1 MFKTII
7 CSDVHSEPIQA
18 VFDQKEFE
26 KIHSVNDKPS
36 FNMKTQ
42 YYPIQR
48 DDDYLL
54 SFITEIID
62 FLEGPKPTFD
72 EKCGLCNLKK
82 NNFN

>member
-1 MFKTII
+1 
-7 CSDVHSEPIQA
+7 
-18 VFDQKEFE
+18 
-26 KIHSVNDKPS
+26 
-36 FNMKTQ
+36 MKTQ
-42 YYPIQR
+42 YYPIER

-72 EKCGLCNLKK
+72 KKCGLCNLKK